1 MWLRS
6 ACLSVN
12 DIFDATEEDK
22 KLTESG
28 TVGYVKRRE
37 IADAAKASYQQV
49 SVPSGEQQRRTTEKD
64 GIKPESFRSDPLPI
78 LLCCRLSRARW
89 TRTCVTGP
97 CIMPRWTSSKS

>member
-49 SVPSGEQQRRTTEKD
+49 PVPSGEQQEEEEDRE
-64 GIKPESFRSDPLPI
+64 
-78 LLCCRLSRARW
+78 RW
-89 TRTCVTGP
+89 HQAGEP
-97 CIMPRWTSSKS
+97 SL